1 MLCSVFGQTT
11 MVCEQEFISKYFQWV
26 SFRKFKST
34 TVSVKEKKNNGIKI
48 GSYQCALLNSVDL
61 TYDRT
66 DLIMCWLGTPPVYLC
81 NVEKWTG
88 SKNGIFRR
96 YCSPS
101 RWTTTSQ
108 FVLRACR
115 SEYSSVKQGCLSF
128 FMMSQSYIIF
138 FFLSFCDNCKF
149 VELTFYGA

>member
-1 MLCSVFGQTT
+1 MCIITAVMLCSVFGQTT
-11 MVCEQEFISKYFQWV
+11 MACEQEFISKYFQWV

-34 TVSVKEKKNNGIKI
+34 TVSVKEKKNGIKI

-108 FVLRACR
+108 FMLRACR
-115 SEYSSVKQGCLSF
+115 GGYSSVKPGCLSF
-128 FMMSQSYIIF
+128 FIMSLLI
-138 FFLSFCDNCKF
+138 LSFS
-149 VELTFYGA
+149 FYLFGITASL